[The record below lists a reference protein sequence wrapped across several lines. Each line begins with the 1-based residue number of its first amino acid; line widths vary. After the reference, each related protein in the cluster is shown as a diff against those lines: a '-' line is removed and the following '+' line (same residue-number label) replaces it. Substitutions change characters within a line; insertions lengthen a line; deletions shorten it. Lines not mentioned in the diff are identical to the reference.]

1 MIQLQLVAAPEQLE
15 LARILFREYAEGIG
29 VDLGFQDFEEELR
42 GLPGAY
48 APPRGTLILA
58 RRCGEAVG
66 CVAVRPLDE
75 ETAEMKRLY
84 VRSAARGTG
93 LGRALARAAIQFA
106 AGAGY
111 RSMRLDTLAHMG
123 EALAL
128 YESLGFRSIP
138 PYRYNPL
145 PGAAY
150 MELRL
155 RQSVSEG

>member
-1 MIQLQLVAAPEQLE
+1 MIQLQPVSAPDQLE
-15 LARILFREYAEGIG
+15 IARILFCEYAEGIG

-48 APPRGTLILA
+48 APPRGTLIVALEEGA
-58 RRCGEAVG
+58 AFGS
-66 CVAVRPLDE
+66 VAVRPLDE

-84 VRSAARGTG
+84 VRPAARGTG
-93 LGRALARAAIQFA
+93 LGRTLARAAIQFA

-111 RSMRLDTLAHMG
+111 HTMRLDTLAHMA

-128 YESLGFRSIP
+128 YDSLGFRPIP

-145 PGAAY
+145 HGAAY

-155 RQSVSEG
+155 R